1 MTFNDLATPLTDVGS
16 GRTRLATGFFVLI
29 AVLMALDMASD
40 AGTGAD
46 RWHLAGETA
55 VMLVSA
61 GGVALLWRGW
71 RTAEVR
77 AARLDVDLEAARRDA
92 ARFRDEA
99 RDVLDG
105 LGAAID
111 KQFGRWQ
118 LTAAEREIGLLLLK
132 GLSHRE
138 VAELRQTS
146 EATVRQQALALY
158 RKAGLRSRSDLSAFF
173 LEDLLA
179 PGAPRR

>member
-1 MTFNDLATPLTDVGS
+1 MSINDLATPLTDVGS
-16 GRTRLATGFFVLI
+16 GRIRLATGFFVAI
-29 AVLMALDMASD
+29 AVLMALDMGSD

-46 RWHLAGETA
+46 RWHLIGESA
-55 VMLVSA
+55 VMVVSLA
-61 GGVALLWRGW
+61 GIALLWRGW

-77 AARLDVDLEAARRDA
+77 AAQLDVDLDAARREA
-92 ARFRDEA
+92 ARFRAEA
-99 RDVLDG
+99 RDVLAG

-111 KQFGRWQ
+111 KQFTRWQ

-138 VAELRQTS
+138 VAELRQTT

-158 RKAGLRSRSDLSAFF
+158 RKAGLRNRSDLSAFF
-173 LEDLLA
+173 LEDLL
-179 PGAPRR
+179 